1 MEDGDTKTMMTR
13 LVNNVK
19 TTIFLALIIGL
30 FMGFGYFFG
39 GSRGLII
46 GFLFG
51 GLSNLVAYYFS
62 DKIALMSTGAQPV
75 SETQAPQLY
84 RIVRDLSEKAGLP
97 MPRVY
102 IAPQA
107 APNAFATGR
116 NPKHSVVAV
125 TEGLLRLCNE
135 QELTGV
141 LAHEIAHVKHRDMLI
156 STIAAT
162 VAGAISALAYMG
174 QWALIFGG
182 SRDSEGRGG
191 NAIGLLL
198 MIILA
203 PIAAALIHMAVS
215 RSREYN
221 ADSAGG
227 ELCGNPLWLASAL
240 AKLEGYNKRIPMD
253 VNPAQSHLF
262 IVQPLIPSGLSTLF
276 STHPPVQKRI
286 ELLEQEAENMGITA
300 RRIRG

>member
-1 MEDGDTKTMMTR
+1 MMTR
-13 LVNNVK
+13 FVNNLK
-19 TTIFLALIIGL
+19 TTVLLAMIFVLFVAIG
-30 FMGFGYFFG
+30 GYFG
-39 GSRGLII
+39 GQRGMIL

-51 GLSNLVAYYFS
+51 GMSNLVAYFFS

-75 SETQAPQLY
+75 TEAQAPQLY
-84 RIVRDLSEKAGLP
+84 RIVADLAEKANLP
-97 MPRVY
+97 MPR
-102 IAPQA
+102 IFISPQP

-125 TEGLLRLCNE
+125 TQGLLQLCNE
-135 QELTGV
+135 QELRGV

-162 VAGAISALAYMG
+162 IAGAISALAYMG
-174 QWALIFGG
+174 QWAMIFGGMGG
-182 SRDSEGRGG
+182 SRDGEGRGG
-191 NAIGLLL
+191 NVIGLLL

-203 PIAAALIHMAVS
+203 PIAAAMIHMAIS

-227 ELCGNPLWLASAL
+227 ELCGNPLWLANAL
-240 AKLEGYNKRIPMD
+240 GKLEGYNKRIPMD
-253 VNPAQSHLF
+253 VNPSQSHMF
-262 IVQPLIPSGLSTLF
+262 IVQPMIGGGLTSLF

-286 ELLEQEAENMGITA
+286 ANLQRQAEEMGVAA
-300 RRIRG
+300 RRIRE